1 MYKNQLTIE
10 MPKRSALGRE
20 DFMVNEC
27 NNEAIDFIDTFYKG
41 KMKSGV
47 LIGPKGSGKSHLVNV
62 FCKNVERKKWLIS
75 PKIDENIYKIFKK
88 NEIIII
94 EDIDILSS
102 KDEEEYL
109 FNIINLS
116 KELNKILLLTSGM
129 ELSKLKI
136 KTPDLRSRLDSIQSV
151 RILEPNDDLTSAL
164 ILKLFHDRQILIKPS
179 IIQYLMNRV
188 ERTYSGISK
197 IIDLI
202 DSSSLSKKKSISV
215 SLIKELLEKI

>member
-10 MPKRSALGRE
+10 MPKRLALGRE

-41 KMKSGV
+41 KMKAGV

-75 PKIDENIYKIFKK
+75 PKIDENIYKLFKK

-116 KELNKILLLTSGM
+116 KELNKILLLTSGV
-129 ELSKLKI
+129 ELSMLKI
-136 KTPDLRSRLDSIQSV
+136 ETLDLRSRLDAMQSV
-151 RILEPNDDLTSAL
+151 KILEPNDDLASAL
-164 ILKLFHDRQILIKPS
+164 ILKLFHDRQILIKPN

-188 ERTYSGISK
+188 ERTYSGISE

-202 DSSSLSKKKSISV
+202 DGVALSKKKSISV
-215 SLIKELLEKI
+215 SLIKELLE

>member
-10 MPKRSALGRE
+10 MPKRLALGRE

-27 NNEAIDFIDTFYKG
+27 NKEAVDFIDSFYKG

-62 FCKNVERKKWLIS
+62 FCKNVEREKWIIS

-94 EDIDILSS
+94 EDINILTS
-102 KDEEEYL
+102 KVEEEYL

-116 KELNKILLLTSGM
+116 KELNKILLLTSGVK
-129 ELSKLKI
+129 LSMLKI
-136 KTPDLRSRLDSIQSV
+136 ETLDLRSRLDAMQSV
-151 RILEPNDDLTSAL
+151 KILEPNDDLASAL
-164 ILKLFHDRQILIKPS
+164 ILKLFHDRQILIKPN

-188 ERTYSGISK
+188 ERTYSGISE

-202 DSSSLSKKKSISV
+202 DGAALSKKKSISV
-215 SLIKELLEKI
+215 SLIKELLE